1 MGELNRWVGRRPGL
15 TLAAASLNIPREPWS
30 ITVSSS
36 PVRVDVLGRKSQQTL
51 HGDSRDRA
59 AFAGSILSD
68 VQHKLVERN
77 DHQHDQPKNVTW
89 NIGIKRLDKA
99 RVLMRLQFLFWRRL
113 QHGRLPL
120 GLQL

>member
-1 MGELNRWVGRRPGL
+1 MA
-15 TLAAASLNIPREPWS
+15 TC
-30 ITVSSS
+30 
-36 PVRVDVLGRKSQQTL
+36 
-51 HGDSRDRA
+51 DRA

-113 QHGRLPL
+113 QHGRLPP